1 MIANVSKNNTGKLL
15 VTVLAMAMIVAGAAV
30 VFSDSVNAADAPE
43 PTLSEDGTT
52 VTFVDGDDS
61 TYLTQIIKG
70 MAGDETYSEYAKVT
84 TIYLGAGKYNVDA
97 DMTLTDDVYTGAAQ
111 ADWVFPIVKD
121 GVTISGKGATTILT
135 TTNSDPNGAWA
146 TQNYI
151 TVFGD
156 NVTIQGV
163 NIVGKD
169 SGANKH
175 VEVVGTN
182 FTLKDSILGKEG
194 QTAGSL
200 IVNNGFQYS
209 TDVAGVG
216 SNTVTIDNVTF
227 NDSFLSA
234 SYTDNADITVV
245 DSTFNVTNEN
255 GSAMYNSQK
264 DNPSSNVTFN
274 ASNVTVNVEYAQFD
288 LNDYLDQAVS
298 GMTFNIDTAINATEG
313 FTIKQGVT
321 LNLNQPVSTTGDVIL
336 EGRLAGTAALSVTGE
351 STLEIIPGASYNTS
365 NISEGTKVTGST
377 TWQDVILQG
386 SYDSYLDGK
395 ANQKV
400 TVVDDLVIGSN
411 AQIIIKGQFI
421 VNEGA
426 TVTIESGAKITI
438 ESGATVQIDGDVT
451 IEGSATADATFK
463 FNGKSMT
470 VNGAVTL
477 DGANSYSCDAAS
489 EVTING
495 IFEIG
500 EEATAN
506 FGKVTI
512 ANGGELVIYGLAS
525 GNVLNNGIV
534 TINTMGVPGNQGYF
548 NNDFNVQMG
557 NGAVLD
563 GISIVGTIKVT
574 DSDLMFRT
582 NGQNYPAKYDNTIE
596 LKDVAGI
603 VITEKM
609 EIKTD
614 AETEERYGDNSMVI
628 TGNIVGSSHI
638 ETITQNAASAITIS
652 GKDGK
657 GQVVIDEDVSM
668 TDVKLTVNSGSEL
681 IVNGNLTM
689 TKTAGSTTTSA
700 PLAGEGVIYVSGAQ
714 ITVKGSITSNT
725 AIDGTTVNAAM
736 YTDVNPVMYHYTTLE
751 AALASGATKITVTG
765 TIDVTAD
772 ATIPVGTTVDAR
784 SATVNIDE
792 NATLTVAA
800 QDRDSGKLQNDNG
813 TINVEGILVV
823 ENLDRS
829 NVNANNVVSDTS
841 STAGNSVTFT
851 NIYNALENAQDGE
864 TVEITKTGDQTVT
877 LDRNVEVKTGVT
889 LEIPAGKTVIVDN
902 AVTLTVN
909 GTVYVNGGTLTINP
923 DSATADVKDD
933 AAVVTINGMLKS
945 VASTDIYQSVIA
957 GAYFGYDN
965 LNVIAPLAIAA
976 GLVND
981 IETTQIALYLEN
993 EVADVAFDYTGS
1005 DVITLVNNGKLTA
1018 GSIDLGALVFE
1029 ASAGTST
1036 TATIVLTNGTVDL
1049 DNVNGITVRD
1059 VVTYDDNNNPVF
1071 TATVSGN
1078 VAAFDNAETEDV
1090 VESGTVTIGGA
1101 VTSGATYKAE
1111 DTTAKTGAVSVVVP
1125 ADATFTT
1132 TGGYIADITVA
1143 GTLTAT
1149 GTTNAGIVSVTGI
1162 IGVDEASLNITTLY
1176 AGVTAEKKVVDD
1188 TTRYILTVGA
1198 GTAVI
1203 GEGVSVTGVAY
1214 VAPGTE
1220 IAETITGATKVT
1232 EYYVDDSLFVTAYA
1246 ADNSTQIGAIE
1257 APAEHAK
1264 FIKWMNAD
1272 EEDAS
1277 SKTIGATDFTEV
1289 YADIEYNIFEID
1301 VSACPGVTV
1310 YIDSKMWEPYR
1321 ENFSGTLYAYGSH
1334 TITVYVS
1341 PNYEGTPEIVING
1354 QTVTGDS
1361 FTLSGDT
1368 EIVVTG
1374 VTASTGSGQ
1383 IVVNNGSDDMSLT
1396 DILLI
1401 VLVVLIVIMAIIVA
1415 LRLMRS

>member
-1 MIANVSKNNTGKLL
+1 MNMNVSKTNTGKLL
-15 VTVLAMAMIVAGAAV
+15 VAVLAMAMIVAGAAV
-30 VFSDSVNAADAPE
+30 VLSDNVNAADAPE

-70 MAGDETYSEYAKVT
+70 MAGDESYSKYAKVT
-84 TIYLGAGKYNVDA
+84 TINLGAGTYKIDA
-97 DMTLTDDVYTGAAQ
+97 EMTLTDDVYIGAAQ

-135 TTNSDPNGAWA
+135 TNNTDANGAWA

-163 NIVGKD
+163 NIVGKN
-169 SGANKH
+169 SEANKH

-182 FTLKDSILGKEG
+182 FTLKDSVLGKEG

-209 TDVAGVG
+209 TEVAGVG

-264 DNPSSNVTFN
+264 DNPASNVTFN
-274 ASNVTVNVEYAQFD
+274 ASNVAVNVEYAQFD

-298 GMTFNIDTAINATEG
+298 GMTFNIDAAITTTEG
-313 FTIKQGVT
+313 FTVKQGVT
-321 LNLNQPVSTTGDVIL
+321 LNLNQPVSTSGNVIL

-351 STLEIIPGASYNTS
+351 STLEILPGASYNTS
-365 NISEGTKVTGST
+365 NIGKDTNVTGST

-400 TVVDDLVIGSN
+400 TVVDDLVIGKN
-411 AQIIIKGQFI
+411 AVIDISGQFI

-426 TVTIESGAKITI
+426 TVTVESGAKITI
-438 ESGATVQIDGDVT
+438 KSGATVQIDGDVT

-489 EVTING
+489 EVTVNG

-525 GNVLNNGIV
+525 GNVLNNGTV
-534 TINTMGVPGNQGYF
+534 TINTMGVPGTQGYF
-548 NNDFNVQMG
+548 NNNFNVQMG

-582 NGQNYPAKYDNTIE
+582 NGQNYPAKYDNTIK
-596 LKDVAGI
+596 LKDVAGV
-603 VITEKM
+603 VITERM

-614 AETEERYGDNSMVI
+614 AENEERYGDNAMVI

-652 GKDGK
+652 GKDSK

-668 TDVKLTVNSGSEL
+668 TDVKLTVNNGSEFT
-681 IVNGNLTM
+681 VNGNLTM
-689 TKTAGSTTTSA
+689 TQTAGSTTTSA
-700 PLAGEGVIYVSGAQ
+700 PLAGEGIIYVTGAQ

-725 AIDGTTVNAAM
+725 AINGTTVNAAM
-736 YTDVNPVMYHYTTLE
+736 YTYANPVIYHYTTLE

-765 TIDVTAD
+765 NIDVTAD
-772 ATIPVGTTVDAR
+772 ATVPVGTTVDAR
-784 SATVNIDE
+784 GATVNIDE

-800 QDRDSGKLQNDNG
+800 QDRDSGKLQNDSG
-813 TINVEGILVV
+813 TINVEGTLVV

-877 LDRNVEVKTGVT
+877 LDKNVEVKTGVT

-902 AVTLTVN
+902 AVVLTVN
-909 GTVYVNGGTLTINP
+909 GTVYVNGGTLTIKT
-923 DSATADVKDD
+923 DADTTDVKDD
-933 AAVVTINGMLKS
+933 AAVVTVNGMLKS

-965 LNVIAPLAIAA
+965 LNVIAPLATAA

-1018 GSIDLGALVFE
+1018 GNIDLGALVFE
-1029 ASAGTST
+1029 TSAGTST

-1049 DNVNGITVRD
+1049 DNVNGITIRD
-1059 VVTYDDNNNPVF
+1059 VVTYDDNNNPVY

-1090 VESGTVTIGGA
+1090 VESGTVTIGGV

-1111 DTTAKTGAVSVVVP
+1111 DTAAKTGAVSVVVP
-1125 ADATFTT
+1125 ANATLTT
-1132 TGGYIADITVA
+1132 TGGSIADITVA

-1149 GTTNAGIVSVTGI
+1149 GTTTVTIASVTGTV
-1162 IGVDEASLNITTLY
+1162 GVDDASLNIATLY
-1176 AGVTAEKKVVDD
+1176 AGVTAEKKVVDN
-1188 TTRYILTVGA
+1188 TTRYVLTVGA

-1214 VAPGTE
+1214 VAPGTD

-1246 ADNSTQIGAIE
+1246 AASSTAQIGVIE

-1264 FIKWMNAD
+1264 FVKWMNAD
-1272 EEDAS
+1272 EKDATS
-1277 SKTIGATDFTEV
+1277 QKIGATDFTEV
-1289 YADIEYNIFEID
+1289 YADINYNIYDID
-1301 VSACPGVTV
+1301 VSSCPGVSV
-1310 YIDSKMWEPYR
+1310 YIDGKEWSPPAPESPSTSTERSGRMEPSTPTVRTTSTSTSPPDTR
-1321 ENFSGTLYAYGSH
+1321 EH
-1334 TITVYVS
+1334 PRS
-1341 PNYEGTPEIVING
+1341 PST
-1354 QTVTGDS
+1354 DS
-1361 FTLSGDT
+1361 PSPA
-1368 EIVVTG
+1368 
-1374 VTASTGSGQ
+1374 TASSSPATQRSPSPASPLSTTARLADPM
-1383 IVVNNGSDDMSLT
+1383 VSDSP
-1396 DILLI
+1396 
-1401 VLVVLIVIMAIIVA
+1401 
-1415 LRLMRS
+1415 RSC